1 MKKSTRNLLIIY
13 AIVGTALI
21 IGGMVSG
28 IEYYSS
34 ILVGMG
40 AGLLANSV
48 AQFARFWYNTKPE
61 NIEAYHEKMRR
72 QTIDLRDERK
82 VQLRSRAGYLTWVGA
97 MLVCFVGAFVAAL
110 LREPLIT
117 AILFGEAV
125 LLYAAATVIYKYLCK
140 KC

>member
-61 NIEAYHEKMRR
+61 NIEAYHEKVRR
-72 QTIDLRDERK
+72 QTIDLKDERK
-82 VQLRSRAGYLTWVGA
+82 VQLRSSAKNAEKVIFLGI
-97 MLVCFVGAFVAAL
+97 FFAAWYDINK
-110 LREPLIT
+110 RRRI
-117 AILFGEAV
+117 
-125 LLYAAATVIYKYLCK
+125 
-140 KC
+140 